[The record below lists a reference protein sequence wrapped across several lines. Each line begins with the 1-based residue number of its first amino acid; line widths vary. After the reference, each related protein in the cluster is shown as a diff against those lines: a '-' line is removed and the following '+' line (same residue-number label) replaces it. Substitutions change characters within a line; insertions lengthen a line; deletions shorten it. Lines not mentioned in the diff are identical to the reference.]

1 MVKAAQRG
9 CFSYRPVHTHST
21 PQKAMATIFENVQN
35 DSQYKAST
43 GLNQKEFDRLHEE
56 FKLYYQPKA
65 YNQIAKKGPVLNNS
79 REALFFILFYYKSG
93 PTLEVLGLSFGFSD
107 TAAFVYVDYVKPY
120 LKRALQGQWVL
131 VKRVFEDQQAF
142 DKAFEGVEDLFIDG
156 SEWVSPFLVEG

>member
-1 MVKAAQRG
+1 
-9 CFSYRPVHTHST
+9 
-21 PQKAMATIFENVQN
+21 MATIFENLQN

-65 YNQIAKKGPVLNNS
+65 YNQIAKKGPVLSNS
-79 REALFFILFYYKSG
+79 REALFFILFYYKSH

-107 TAAFVYVDYVKPY
+107 TAAFGYVNYVKPY
-120 LKRALQGQWVL
+120 LKRALRGQSVL

-142 DKAFEGVEDLFIDG
+142 DKAFEGEDLFIDG
-156 SEWVSPFLVEG
+156 SEIIIERAKDQQKQQADFSGKKNTHADHAPDL